1 MKFIGRRMF
10 DGFLLLLPLIL
21 SYILIGSLFDLVMGL
36 TIPITDLLPGRLFSN
51 EWEQRFAAAAIL
63 LVLCFLIGLADQT
76 ETFRRGGDWLE
87 RRILGRFAPYSM
99 LRSFSS
105 RLSATDVPDK
115 LQPAFVDNGNV
126 RQLAFIVEEH
136 GNGDVTLFVPLASTP
151 GVGQVQVVRA
161 ENVEKLDVTVMEA
174 LGPLFNWGDGT
185 KALVA
190 RVKKR

>member
-21 SYILIGSLFDLVMGL
+21 SYILIGALFDLVMGL
-36 TIPITDLLPGRLFSN
+36 TIPIMDLLPGRLFSN

-87 RRILGRFAPYSM
+87 RRILGRFGPYSV

-190 RVKKR
+190 RVKKG